1 MISGSLIV
9 SSCTEKKEE
18 TKPAEKQEFQWQID
32 QFDDIKVMRYQ
43 VPDWDSLTLQ
53 QKQFVYYLA
62 EATYWGRDILYDQF
76 FKYNLMILAEG
87 DADAVADLANV
98 IDVYTKTP
106 ATQVANRPEN
116 RGKRIVVIL
125 PDTGER
131 YLSTALFA
139 E

>member
-18 TKPAEKQEFQWQID
+18 TKPAEEQEFQWQID

-76 FKYNLMILAEG
+76 FKYNLMIRNTLEGIYTTYEG
-87 DADAVADLANV
+87 D
-98 IDVYTKTP
+98 KECEEWK
-106 ATQVANRPEN
+106 RM
-116 RGKRIVVIL
+116 RGLEKLRDI
-125 PDTGER
+125 P
-131 YLSTALFA
+131 
-139 E
+139 